1 MWFIVVEVEQ
11 ESSAPPP
18 KKKFWIRPWFCSL
31 TKLIVLLKH
40 TYFTCMSIVKIFVT
54 IFFLGVAIPLRE
66 FSRI

>member
-31 TKLIVLLKH
+31 KLIVSLKH